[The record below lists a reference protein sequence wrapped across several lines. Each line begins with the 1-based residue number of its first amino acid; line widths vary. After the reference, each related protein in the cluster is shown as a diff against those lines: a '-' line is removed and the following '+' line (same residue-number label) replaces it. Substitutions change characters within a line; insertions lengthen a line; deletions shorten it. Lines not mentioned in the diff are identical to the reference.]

1 MDKLARA
8 RELGILKDGWRFIDY
23 ALDAAP
29 KFGWLCNVIWGE
41 KGAGKSAT
49 MLQHGYAV
57 FHGFDAFEEVGR
69 HEDGT
74 PIRRGLITDW
84 SDMGSWEKALAH
96 VVFRPRDFAS
106 LLGTVLKE
114 KRRLTWVGWDD
125 INIHFPRS
133 MYSTNRRTWEQFARN
148 WEGFRAN
155 LSIFECTAPRK
166 DKVVS
171 FILSDMTWDCLVS
184 ARHKAEMT
192 RWFWDR
198 DFYEPERVLKFRLD
212 ITAEDVDLSRIPAEV
227 WTQYW
232 GRKVALIDES
242 TEDFRGM
249 LEEMESATTSADQRA
264 TTSKDFLCTV
274 CGRDLGNGYNLKMH
288 MGLHIKRGE
297 APLKAMS
304 VTPPQDT
311 N

>member
-1 MDKLARA
+1 
-8 RELGILKDGWRFIDY
+8 
-23 ALDAAP
+23 
-29 KFGWLCNVIWGE
+29 
-41 KGAGKSAT
+41 
-49 MLQHGYAV
+49 
-57 FHGFDAFEEVGR
+57 
-69 HEDGT
+69 
-74 PIRRGLITDW
+74 
-84 SDMGSWEKALAH
+84 
-96 VVFRPRDFAS
+96 
-106 LLGTVLKE
+106 VLKE

-155 LSIFECTAPRK
+155 LSIFECSAPRK

-198 DFYEPERVLKFRLD
+198 DFYEPEKVLKFRLD

-249 LEEMESATTSADQRA
+249 LEEMESPKGEPRPGGIV
-264 TTSKDFLCTV
+264 CTV
-274 CGRDLGNGYNLKMH
+274 CAREFANSYNLAVH
-288 MGLHIKRGE
+288 MIKHKGE
-297 APLKAMS
+297 PSIIPSKPKI
-304 VTPPQDT
+304 PP
-311 N
+311 